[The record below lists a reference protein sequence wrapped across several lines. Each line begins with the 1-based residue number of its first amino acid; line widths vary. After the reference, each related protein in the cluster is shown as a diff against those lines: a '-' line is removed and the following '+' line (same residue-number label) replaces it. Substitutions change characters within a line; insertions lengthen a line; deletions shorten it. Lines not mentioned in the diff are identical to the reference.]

1 MKRVAAVLVCVL
13 GCSTSAS
20 FSSQSGSGS
29 ASPGSGQGKPALQGG
44 DATNPGTAP
53 AGDGGGGAGPAGSG
67 SVAAAP
73 CKPALAD
80 TATSLFSGRIV
91 IKLPKGVELVEQN
104 PFLAVAAAA
113 QSTTSCGGIVK
124 YAAAGYFEFPA
135 GADVTGVRN
144 HLMDLRGI
152 PDETITWAEE
162 GVRGRH
168 YTAAYTAAAD
178 AKTGAPETRG
188 WLVLR
193 DAPNDK
199 YAYFA
204 MFEADPAAFDGLRPV
219 FQESGKNLLVKPKAL
234 QAPDVVEAKPNTTK
248 PITTKPAK

>member
-1 MKRVAAVLVCVL
+1 MMRVAAVLVCVL
-13 GCSTSAS
+13 GCSSSAS
-20 FSSQSGSGS
+20 FSSQSGSAAPDG
-29 ASPGSGQGKPALQGG
+29 GRGKPAQQGQ
-44 DATNPGTAP
+44 
-53 AGDGGGGAGPAGSG
+53 
-67 SVAAAP
+67 
-73 CKPALAD
+73 PALAD

-104 PFLAVAAAA
+104 PFLAVAAAP

-124 YAAAGYFEFPA
+124 YAAAGFFEFPA

-144 HLMDLRGI
+144 HLMQLRGI
-152 PDETITWAEE
+152 PEDALTWAEE
-162 GVRGRH
+162 GTRGRH

-219 FQESGKNLLVKPKAL
+219 FQESGKNLFVKPRAL
-234 QAPDVVEAKPNTTK
+234 QAPDMVEAKPNTTK
-248 PITTKPAK
+248 PVTTKPK